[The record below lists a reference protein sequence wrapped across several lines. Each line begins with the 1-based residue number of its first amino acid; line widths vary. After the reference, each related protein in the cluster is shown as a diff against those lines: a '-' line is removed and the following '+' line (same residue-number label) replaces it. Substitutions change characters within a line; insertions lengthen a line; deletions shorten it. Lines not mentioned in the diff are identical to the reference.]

1 MSTAKPKNLP
11 ASVKA
16 RLLTLAEQRGESFNL
31 LLVRFG
37 VERLLY
43 RLSQSRHADRFL
55 LKGAMLF
62 ALWDEKAPRPTQD
75 VDFLAFGSTELD
87 DIAALFRE
95 IVETPV
101 TADGLDFQPDSIRV
115 QQIREADA
123 YSGVRVRLLA
133 LLGKGEIT
141 LQIDLGSGDVV
152 TPAAE
157 KADFPALLDF
167 PAPCIRAYPIYT
179 VVAEKF
185 EAMVKLGIT
194 NSRMKD
200 FFDVWFLSRRFDFDG
215 ATLQKAIHATF
226 ARRKTTL
233 GSQLP
238 YPLTD
243 DFARDAAKQTQWG
256 AFLRK
261 NGLTGPPLDFGD
273 VVASLRWFIEP
284 VLLPKKT
291 FGIWSATTGW
301 QHDRP

>member
-1 MSTAKPKNLP
+1 
-11 ASVKA
+11 
-16 RLLTLAEQRGESFNL
+16 
-31 LLVRFG
+31 
-37 VERLLY
+37 
-43 RLSQSRHADRFL
+43 
-55 LKGAMLF
+55 MLF
-62 ALWDEKAPRPTQD
+62 ALWDERAPRPTQD

-115 QQIREADA
+115 ERIREADT
-123 YSGVRVRLLA
+123 YGGVRVRLLA

-157 KADFPALLDF
+157 KADFPTLLDF
-167 PAPCIRAYPIYT
+167 PAPRIRAYPIYT

-226 ARRKTTL
+226 ARRQTTL
-233 GSQLP
+233 GDQPP

-243 DFARDAAKQTQWG
+243 DFARDATKQTQWG
-256 AFLRK
+256 AFLSK
-261 NGLTGPPLDFGD
+261 NGLTGPPLNFGE
-273 VVASLRWFIEP
+273 VVGLTAPAHRTSPPAEKSVRQMECHNRMAARPTMTNPLFNYSAIPAARICHGFASKGVFDLFSIHLTAFP
-284 VLLPKKT
+284 FL
-291 FGIWSATTGW
+291 F
-301 QHDRP
+301 